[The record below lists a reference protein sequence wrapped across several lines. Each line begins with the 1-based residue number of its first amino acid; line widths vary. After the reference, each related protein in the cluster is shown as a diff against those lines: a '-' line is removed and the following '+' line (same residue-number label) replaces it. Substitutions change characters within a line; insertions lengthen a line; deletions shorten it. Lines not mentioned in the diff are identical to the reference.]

1 MLQQTR
7 VRCGPSLRCTVFQ
20 PSKRISV
27 GKKGNGFGPLRFS
40 QIRMYFCTN
49 VHSPYYL
56 TVTTNHSCTETCS
69 GLTHALPT
77 HVTCRLV
84 HGIRLELNVERQL
97 PSCFEISSAH
107 RTQLCCPNERS
118 ISSQPKAVCLISST
132 GMSNMAL
139 LARHIPI
146 VYKERCPA
154 GCGLVLVPQ

>member
-7 VRCGPSLRCTVFQ
+7 VRCGPSLRCTIFQ
-20 PSKRISV
+20 PSKRISI
-27 GKKGNGFGPLRFS
+27 GKKGNGFGSLRFS
-40 QIRMYFCTN
+40 QIRIYFCTN
-49 VHSPYYL
+49 VQSPYYL
-56 TVTTNHSCTETCS
+56 TVTTNQLYRDLFRLDPC
-69 GLTHALPT
+69 LPP

-97 PSCFEISSAH
+97 PSCFEILSAH

-118 ISSQPKAVCLISST
+118 ISSQFKAVCLISST

-146 VYKERCPA
+146 VYKERCPT